1 MDFFE
6 KYEVRTMSLCQ
17 VHFECTFMQAKVA
30 ELDSRLSSV
39 AQDKVKTKEQIAV
52 LQANADK
59 LNPNKTVT
67 STKHCR

>member
-1 MDFFE
+1 
-6 KYEVRTMSLCQ
+6 
-17 VHFECTFMQAKVA
+17 MQAKVA

-39 AQDKVKTKEQIAV
+39 AQDKVKTKEQIAI